1 MLSSGVETQPV
12 PLDASMSTVVQ
23 ELYSEHPVSVSKELH
38 ADHEPS
44 VIPDVKPG
52 NSSSLVSQSR
62 AVPSELQSTPAESC
76 EETFAT
82 LDHGTE
88 PGHCGQLHKV
98 HKAQGSLASG
108 ILDKEEQNR
117 SLALK
122 VFRDEGDQEEVL
134 RESCERAK
142 EDPCQHSTAAE
153 EKIGPG
159 QEGILMLS
167 NKEHLCMNLPE
178 DCLRSKEGNVQVTT
192 GTLLKSTGEVQG
204 MRDSGTK
211 INTQTNGH
219 QNGNTSIVLS
229 AEFVDKLMTSGEVSD
244 ISTLNPLEPLTVVD
258 LGLTETALKKKG
270 MWRVKNLSFLVI
282 IITRK
287 QCHFQS
293 GQWEGKV
300 V

>member
-23 ELYSEHPVSVSKELH
+23 ELYSEHPVNVSKELH

-62 AVPSELQSTPAESC
+62 AVPSELQRTPVESC
-76 EETFAT
+76 EETFVT

-88 PGHCGQLHKV
+88 PSRCGQV
-98 HKAQGSLASG
+98 DFTAQSSLASG
-108 ILDKEEQNR
+108 ILDREEQNR

-153 EKIGPG
+153 EKISPG
-159 QEGILMLS
+159 QVRRE
-167 NKEHLCMNLPE
+167 
-178 DCLRSKEGNVQVTT
+178 T
-192 GTLLKSTGEVQG
+192 
-204 MRDSGTK
+204 DS
-211 INTQTNGH
+211 
-219 QNGNTSIVLS
+219 
-229 AEFVDKLMTSGEVSD
+229 D
-244 ISTLNPLEPLTVVD
+244 D
-258 LGLTETALKKKG
+258 LGVNA
-270 MWRVKNLSFLVI
+270 SF
-282 IITRK
+282 T
-287 QCHFQS
+287 
-293 GQWEGKV
+293 
-300 V
+300 